1 MSEKTAPYEGTT
13 NRPQARQRLQE
24 AEDAPI
30 PTYAEASGYAPP
42 PGPPP
47 NFNTGGVAPSSG
59 PEPSSISAVPS
70 GPPPT
75 GAPHG
80 EVASPPAADELPG
93 YDTIDPKNTE
103 FLLYSTYVH
112 TPTGPVYQLS
122 SPLDSF
128 NSPLRIRRLRASE
141 LQLAH
146 EVPLP
151 FDLNQTIYEI
161 SDPPFRENEYYM
173 IGKKPHCYGGTLQI
187 TFGWKTWHIRHIAGP
202 HSVAREIMTCR
213 KVSAG
218 GGLFG
223 KSKSKSGVVERDGLT
238 EPFEWKDTAGRLLA
252 TEGLQLMPSGIVP
265 TIRLSEDLDSM
276 WRELMISF
284 WMARLWATFR

>member
-1 MSEKTAPYEGTT
+1 MSEKTATYEGTT
-13 NRPQARQRLQE
+13 HRPQARERLQE
-24 AEDAPI
+24 ADDPPI
-30 PTYAEASGYAPP
+30 PSYAEASGYAPSSGPPPSSIPGGFAPP

-47 NFNTGGVAPSSG
+47 
-59 PEPSSISAVPS
+59 SSIPAVPT

-75 GAPHG
+75 NAPRS

-103 FLLYSTYVH
+103 FLLYSTFIH

-122 SPLDSF
+122 SPLDSY

-146 EVPLP
+146 EVPLH
-151 FDLNQTIYEI
+151 FDRNQTIYEI

-173 IGKKPHCYGGTLQI
+173 MGRKPHCYGGTLQL

-202 HSVAREIMTCR
+202 NSMMQEIMTCR

-218 GGLFG
+218 GGLFSKG
-223 KSKSKSGVVERDGLT
+223 KSKSGAVERDGLT
-238 EPFEWKDTAGRLLA
+238 EPFEWRNTAGKLLA
-252 TEGLQLMPSGIVP
+252 TEGLQLLPSGVVP
-265 TIRLSEDLDSM
+265 TVRLSEDLDSM

>member
-13 NRPQARQRLQE
+13 HRPQARQRLRE
-24 AEDAPI
+24 AEDPPI

-47 NFNTGGVAPSSG
+47 SAIPASPSEPPVTNAPHIEVAP
-59 PEPSSISAVPS
+59 
-70 GPPPT
+70 
-75 GAPHG
+75 
-80 EVASPPAADELPG
+80 PPAADELPG

-103 FLLYSTYVH
+103 FLLYSTFIH
-112 TPTGPVYQLS
+112 TPTSPVYQLS
-122 SPLDSF
+122 SALDSF

-146 EVPLP
+146 EVPLQ
-151 FDLNQTIYEI
+151 FDRTQTLYEI
-161 SDPPFRENEYYM
+161 ADPPFHENEYYM
-173 IGKKPHCYGGTLQI
+173 MGKKPHCYSGTLQI

-202 HSVAREIMTCR
+202 NSIVKEIMTCK

-218 GGLFG
+218 GGLFSKG
-223 KSKSKSGVVERDGLT
+223 KSKSGAVVRDGLS
-238 EPFEWKDTAGRLLA
+238 EPFEWRDTAGKLLA
-252 TEGLQLMPSGIVP
+252 TEGLQLLPSGVVP
-265 TIRLSEDLDSM
+265 TVRLSEDLDTM

-284 WMARLWATFR
+284 WIARLWATFR